1 MTTGT
6 RPVRERESAGLHA
19 RSTWVLLGK
28 GVQMGAGFAFWV
40 VAARSL
46 TLTEVGVTAAACSAV
61 MLCTQLA
68 ILGTGS
74 AVIVRVGRRHPVAE
88 TLDLALTIVLVA
100 GLVVA
105 GAYLAASASFGSAEL
120 VPGHVLGFGAVFVL
134 AAVTGTAIIF
144 FDQASVALGHAGGSV
159 ARYATGS
166 GLSTGTLLLLALT
179 VDDLSALAAFGC
191 WALGAV
197 GCTVVGLVQLSR
209 WTGYR
214 FRPAVRPREVGAM
227 LRLGVP
233 HQLLTL
239 TERLT
244 PALVPLVLAYAASP
258 EATARWYPAWMMAW
272 VVFTAPLSAGLVQFA
287 DGVAAPGRSAR
298 AAVAGL
304 RWSLLA
310 GAAIAVPMAVAG
322 GLALEVMGEAYTG
335 PSLATL
341 RILLLGLLPMAVLQ
355 VYNAACRV
363 TDRQGE
369 AVGLG
374 MLLAVTVCLSTALLG
389 DEGVAAVAWGWLG
402 TTSLAALAAGLRLPL
417 VLRTPAPSAV
427 FRESVSRG

>member
-1 MTTGT
+1 MTVGT
-6 RPVRERESAGLHA
+6 RPRRERESGGLHA

-46 TLTEVGVTAAACSAV
+46 SLSEVGVTAAACSAV

-68 ILGTGS
+68 VLGTGS
-74 AVIVRVGRRHPVAE
+74 AVIVRVGRRHPTAE

-100 GLVVA
+100 GILVA
-105 GAYLAASASFGSAEL
+105 GAYLTATAAFGTSEL
-120 VPGHVLGFGAVFVL
+120 VPGPVLGFGAVFVL
-134 AAVTGTAIIF
+134 AAVTGTAIIC

-166 GLSTGTLLLLALT
+166 GLSTATLLLLSLT
-179 VDDLSALAAFGC
+179 VDDLSALVAFGC
-191 WALGAV
+191 WAIGAV
-197 GCTVVGLVQLSR
+197 GCTAVGLVQLFR

-214 FRPAVRPREVGAM
+214 FRLALRPRGVAAM

-258 EATARWYPAWMMAW
+258 ETTARWYPAWMMAW

-310 GAAIAVPMAVAG
+310 GAAIAVPMAVVG
-322 GLALEVMGEAYTG
+322 GLALEAMGEAYTG
-335 PSLATL
+335 PSLDSL
-341 RILLLGLLPMAVLQ
+341 RILLLGLVPMAVLQ

-363 TDRQGE
+363 TDRQAE

-374 MLLAVTVCLSTALLG
+374 MLLAVGVCVSTALLG
-389 DEGVAAVAWGWLG
+389 DQGVAVVAWGWLA
-402 TTSLAALAAGLRLPL
+402 TTGLAALVAGTRLPV
-417 VLRTPAPSAV
+417 VLRAPVPEVAV
-427 FRESVSRG
+427 PKMVTHG